1 MVRDGDAPA
10 TRHPTAWRPALVGTG
25 DRHRQDGH
33 PERGGETEGTQV
45 EMAERAVLAAAALG
59 KNHNRRAV
67 LDQAPSGLA
76 HGTRVPRV
84 EVDRKGAQHADR
96 AAEDGDLE

>member
-1 MVRDGDAPA
+1 M
-10 TRHPTAWRPALVGTG
+10 GTG

-33 PERGGETEGTQV
+33 PERGGETEGTHV

-59 KNHNRRAV
+59 KNHDRRAV

-96 AAEDGDLE
+96 AA